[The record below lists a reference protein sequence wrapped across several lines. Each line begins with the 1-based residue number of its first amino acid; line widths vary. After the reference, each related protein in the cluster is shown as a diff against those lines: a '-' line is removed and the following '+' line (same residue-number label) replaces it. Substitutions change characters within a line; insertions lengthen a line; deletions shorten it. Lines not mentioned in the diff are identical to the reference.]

1 MGAECMGL
9 EICNVQDYSTA
20 RGAAG
25 ALFYIID
32 KVNMLNLHIAASD
45 FCNRN
50 RELKCLKE

>member
-1 MGAECMGL
+1 MGL